1 MKNLLIVFTVLTM
14 ASAANAALFLSVDGV
29 QNPPDTAITLR
40 PSEIAVIDIWGDGQT
55 LPGVFYLGIK
65 AGDMGALSIDNAV
78 IVYAGNKTGI
88 VFEDDP
94 DIAGFLEV
102 DNPYVL
108 VTLTDVTPEPLDLDG
123 LLVDLIDFHCTGGVP
138 ENDVTL
144 LLFDGDGNL
153 MDSQVFHQIPEPIT
167 FALLGLGGLFL
178 RRRK

>member
-29 QNPPDTAITLR
+29 QDPPDTAITLL
-40 PSEIAVIDIWGDGQT
+40 PSETAVIDIWGVDHA
-55 LPGVFYLGIK
+55 PGVFYLGIK
-65 AGDMGALSIDNAV
+65 AGDMGTLSIDNAV

-88 VFEDDP
+88 VFENDP
-94 DIAGFLEV
+94 DIAGFLEI

-108 VTLTDVTPEPLDLDG
+108 VTLTDVTPEPLQLDG
-123 LLVDLIDFHCTGGVP
+123 LLVDLIDFHCTSGVP
-138 ENDVTL
+138 ENDVSL

-153 MDSQVFHQIPEPIT
+153 MDSQVIHQIPEPIT